1 MKTRYYTPTISRW
14 GSAPLALIAQSWFL
28 STFSKGAGEL
38 GRICLMA
45 PCASILVRIVK
56 MEKTIVQNILAADK
70 GENETELDT
79 SVVLSTDDSWRTNI
93 PHWTLDTT

>member
-1 MKTRYYTPTISRW
+1 
-14 GSAPLALIAQSWFL
+14 
-28 STFSKGAGEL
+28 
-38 GRICLMA
+38 MA